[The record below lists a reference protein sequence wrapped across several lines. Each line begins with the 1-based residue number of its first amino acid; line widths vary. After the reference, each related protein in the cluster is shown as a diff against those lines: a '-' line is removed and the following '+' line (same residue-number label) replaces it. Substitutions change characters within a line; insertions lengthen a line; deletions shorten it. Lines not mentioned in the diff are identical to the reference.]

1 MKHGPIALFD
11 EGLPVVILAPRD
23 ATYDKVCNGL
33 MEVKARDGAVIAVVT
48 EGDDDAAAKADAAI
62 FIPDLNPLVMP
73 IMLTIPLQLLAYYIA
88 VLRGSDVDQP
98 RNLAKSVT
106 VE

>member
-1 MKHGPIALFD
+1 
-11 EGLPVVILAPRD
+11 
-23 ATYDKVCNGL
+23 
-33 MEVKARDGAVIAVVT
+33 VT
-48 EGDDDAAAKADAAI
+48 EGDDEAAGKADVAI
-62 FIPDLNPLVMP
+62 AVPDIDPFLMP
-73 IMLTIPLQLLAYYIA
+73 MMSVIPLQLLAYHIA